1 MHLSGNAAN
10 VCVFGWPKVH
20 LRVAPQKEW
29 NEDNAV
35 VGLARV
41 LLLHYCIT
49 YCITELYPKNQKKLN
64 PGKSLGARA
73 GPKR

>member
-1 MHLSGNAAN
+1 M
-10 VCVFGWPKVH
+10 CVFGWPKVH

-41 LLLHYCIT
+41 LLLYYCIT
-49 YCITELYPKNQKKLN
+49 VLVYYNYIDVSYT
-64 PGKSLGARA
+64 AI
-73 GPKR
+73 

>member
-1 MHLSGNAAN
+1 M
-10 VCVFGWPKVH
+10 CVFGWPKVH

-41 LLLHYCIT
+41 LLLYYCIT
-49 YCITELYPKNQKKLN
+49 VLVYYNYIDVSPPK
-64 PGKSLGARA
+64 GVERG
-73 GPKR
+73 